1 MSTPLNVTIKEFEG
15 RSIRRAADGS
25 RPMVKLNKWRVFV
38 DGRHAGFIGFA
49 DDSKLLLG
57 PGFSEEEA
65 SEIEQQVML
74 LLDRDEVE
82 TAQAPDVPSDLFNEP
97 ESEDSDFG
105 YDDN

>member
-1 MSTPLNVTIKEFEG
+1 
-15 RSIRRAADGS
+15 
-25 RPMVKLNKWRVFV
+25 MVKLNKWRVFV
-38 DGRHAGFIGFA
+38 DGKHAGFIGFA
-49 DDSKLLLG
+49 NDSKLLLG
-57 PGFSEEEA
+57 PGFSKDEA

-82 TAQAPDVPSDLFNEP
+82 TAQAPDVPSDLFEEP